1 MRIAS
6 IQTFIFDTGINQIK
20 VSVMKKLSI
29 ILSVVFFSTFLSSC
43 YFPGSIKGNGN
54 VVEETRDV
62 EEFSK
67 ISVSRGMNV
76 YISQGTTNKVLVKAD
91 ENLLKVIDTYVDHGT
106 LKVTALKGI
115 RNATSNKVYVTVTD
129 INYIKSTSGSN
140 VFTEDSLRVENLEIK
155 STAGSN
161 VHLTLLAENLNI
173 SAAAGSNIFL
183 EGTAKSVSI
192 KASSGANIK
201 AGDLQTETC
210 DAKVSSGANIWLKV
224 KNGFKAKAS
233 SGGNIWYAGEPNP
246 IEVEKSSGGNVFKN

>member
-1 MRIAS
+1 
-6 IQTFIFDTGINQIK
+6 
-20 VSVMKKLSI
+20 MKKLSI
-29 ILSVVFFSTFLSSC
+29 ILSVAIFATFLSSC

-54 VVEETRDV
+54 VVEETRTV

-91 ENLLKVIDTYVDHGT
+91 ENLLKVIDTYVDDRT

-115 RNATSNKVYVTVTD
+115 RNATSNKVFVTVT
-129 INYIKSTSGSN
+129 NLEFVKSTSGSN
-140 VFTEDSLRVENLEIK
+140 VFSEDTLQFGNLELR

-161 VHLTLLAENLNI
+161 MRLSLLAGDIEI

-183 EGTAKSVSI
+183 EGTAKSVNM

-201 AGDLQTETC
+201 AGDLQTEKC
-210 DAKVSSGANIWLKV
+210 NVKVSSGANIWLNV
-224 KNGFKAKAS
+224 KNGLNAKAS
-233 SGGNIWYAGEPNP
+233 SGGNIWYKGEPNP
-246 IEVEKSSGGNVFKN
+246 VEVEKSSGGNVFKN